1 MSDMHRE
8 IMGEIR
14 LAWDS
19 EDSFGSVQEWR
30 FAICEVLAFDCGVWM
45 PGFKTYAKEPEDTYA
60 VEVLR
65 AYEPDGIRADDWA
78 REIWN
83 DCDAYIQALT
93 YILRVLDRYRDWC
106 GTLVWDTEY

>member
-8 IMGEIR
+8 IMSEIR
-14 LAWDS
+14 LAWDGC
-19 EDSFGSVQEWR
+19 DTFGSVQEWR
-30 FAICEVLAFDCGVWM
+30 FALCEVLAFDCDVWM

-78 REIWN
+78 REDWGRFT
-83 DCDAYIQALT
+83 AYIETLT
-93 YILRVLDRYRDWC
+93 GILQILDRYREMFAAEI
-106 GTLVWDTEY
+106 EY